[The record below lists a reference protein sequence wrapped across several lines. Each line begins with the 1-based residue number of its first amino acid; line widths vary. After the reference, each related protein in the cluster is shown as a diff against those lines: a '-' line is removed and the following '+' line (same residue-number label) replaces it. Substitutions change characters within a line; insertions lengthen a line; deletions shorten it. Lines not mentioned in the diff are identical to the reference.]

1 MSQFFLL
8 NWTMGDR
15 FGFLFCLK
23 VSFERANKAEDG
35 SQTVK
40 HVKRMLYHRM
50 NVLPQKK
57 VMTFNRHTDDF
68 NFHASYTDLDFLS
81 EDEQRWWFFCHC
93 FYFVFRHSLY
103 VTELNKFRRTTVEV
117 WLWLFL
123 LWRRHALVS
132 DGKKQVES
140 VLKLSGHAAMMW

>member
-1 MSQFFLL
+1 
-8 NWTMGDR
+8 MGDR

-23 VSFERANKAEDG
+23 VSFERASKAEDG

-40 HVKRMLYHRM
+40 HVRRMLYHRM

-81 EDEQRWWFFCHC
+81 EDEQR
-93 FYFVFRHSLY
+93 
-103 VTELNKFRRTTVEV
+103 
-117 WLWLFL
+117 
-123 LWRRHALVS
+123 
-132 DGKKQVES
+132 
-140 VLKLSGHAAMMW
+140 